1 MIALPRKKKP
11 AETIKIE
18 GLSTETVKE
27 FEPKENS
34 EKDDVLWERYFKGS
48 PNLLK
53 LPTKKDEQLED
64 AKENTQLNEVLTVS
78 TPVDTGVDTTV
89 NISEDAIKVREHRP
103 REEYVSLDATHTAM
117 EAKVYSVIYRETVV
131 KGNEPQHFGASR
143 LMSLTGIGSDK
154 TIRKAIKSLIAKKS
168 IILIDPCPN
177 HPLGAVY
184 QACPP
189 KEIFMARKKA
199 GIKIHTQT
207 KKITASNDIISTG
220 VRTVVD
226 TTVYTPVST
235 PVKNTPVTP
244 VECTPV
250 TPVRSTAVPTTTPY
264 IYKNYLNNDDSIK
277 NIESSLKS
285 SSIEDEIDDSVFSH
299 RVYIISLYEKYTGN
313 QWRVSDDEFY
323 ENRALENVIP
333 DIVEAAIIASV
344 LRSKTKI
351 NSFTYCEG
359 AISEFRE
366 NLPPGYLSYLRVK
379 WIKEKDK
386 GPQGE
391 TAITKNEYES
401 LKNEIRRIANF
412 IRQVRV
418 GGDYTTSLE
427 DDVRANCRLENI
439 PFDELIY
446 KEIIEESKYGHKD
459 P

>member
-1 MIALPRKKKP
+1 MPRKKKP
-11 AETIKIE
+11 VETIKIE

-34 EKDDVLWERYFKGS
+34 EKDDVLWERYFKGN

-64 AKENTQLNEVLTVS
+64 AKENTQLNEVLTRS
-78 TPVDTGVDTTV
+78 TPVYTGVNTGVNTTV

-184 QACPP
+184 QARPP

-207 KKITASNDIISTG
+207 KKITASNDTVDTG
-220 VRTVVD
+220 VRTV
-226 TTVYTPVST
+226 VYTPVST

-244 VECTPV
+244 VEGTPV
-250 TPVRSTAVPTTTPY
+250 TPVRSTGVPSTIPY
-264 IYKNYLNNDDSIK
+264 IYKNYLNYDDSIK
-277 NIESSLKS
+277 NIESSSKS
-285 SSIEDEIDDSVFSH
+285 SSITDEIDDSVFNH

-313 QWRVSDDEFY
+313 QWKVGDDEFY
-323 ENRALENVIP
+323 ENRVLENIMP
-333 DIVEAAIIASV
+333 DIIEAAIIASV

-359 AISEFRE
+359 AISEFQE
-366 NLPPGYLSYLRVK
+366 HIPSGYLSYLRVK
-379 WIKEKDK
+379 WLKEKHK
-386 GPQGE
+386 GAQGE

-401 LKNEIRRIANF
+401 LKKEIRRIVNF

-418 GGDYTTSLE
+418 GGDYVTSLE
-427 DDVRANCRLENI
+427 DDVKANCNIENI

-446 KEIIEESKYGHKD
+446 KEITEESEYGYKD